1 MSGALPV
8 ALLVAMAAGHTP
20 TFVRRPRPLVSTPKP
35 MASANFTL
43 NVSPATITFTT
54 SNNPGTTPL
63 VAGSAPASV
72 TWSAFSIF
80 DNNNWTL
87 TVQSNSPAFA
97 NCPQVPIS
105 AVTVTC
111 SAATVSGIGGSAACS
126 AAFPLSTAPQRVA
139 GGVVGSLFS
148 YNYSVTINF
157 TLADSWKYIAETN
170 PACSLSLTYTA
181 NVP

>member
-1 MSGALPV
+1 MSGALSV

-20 TFVRRPRPLVSTPKP
+20 IPVRRLRPMTSTPKP
-35 MASANFTL
+35 MASGNFTL
-43 NVSPATITFTT
+43 TVTPATINFVT
-54 SNNPGTTPL
+54 SNNPTATPV

-72 TWSAFSIF
+72 TWNALSIF

-87 TVQSNSPAFA
+87 TVQSASPNFA
-97 NCPQVPIS
+97 NCPSVPIS

-111 SAATVSGIGGSAACS
+111 SSATLGGVGGSATCS
-126 AAFPLSTAPQRVA
+126 GSFPLSTTPQTVA
-139 GGVVGSLFS
+139 GGVVGTLYS

-170 PACSLSLTYTA
+170 PQCSLSLNYVA